1 MYSPAGQ
8 SCDFSSNVYSLPPKI
23 ELSPPQSFSVT
34 AVLGHDLSSHID
46 LSFHI
51 GSVRDV
57 AVAPLAAFSAVVA
70 TARPQGVARGF
81 GDAEL
86 EGVSDFSGAYSGY
99 VQEIA
104 EIGADA
110 NHVAGVDTDVAE
122 ELQSG
127 GYAGAGEVVGGLGP
141 AVAGTRIDAFAHY
154 WPKSGPQPLLG
165 LISSFQPAAP
175 LA

>member
-1 MYSPAGQ
+1 MHSPAGQ
-8 SCDFSSNVYSLPPKI
+8 SCDFSSSVYSLPPKI
-23 ELSPPQSFSVT
+23 ELSPPQSFSVA
-34 AVLGHDLSSHID
+34 AVLEHDSSFHID

-57 AVAPLAAFSAVVA
+57 AVAPLAAFSAVA
-70 TARPQGVARGF
+70 TAHPRGVARGF

-99 VQEIA
+99 VQETA

-110 NHVAGVDTDVAE
+110 NHVAGVDTDAAE

-127 GYAGAGEVVGGLGP
+127 GYAGVGEVVGGLGL

-154 WPKSGPQPLLG
+154 WPKSGPQPLLS

>member
-1 MYSPAGQ
+1 MYSPVGR

-23 ELSPPQSFSVT
+23 ELSRLQSFSV
-34 AVLGHDLSSHID
+34 AAALGHD

-57 AVAPLAAFSAVVA
+57 MVAPLAVFSAVA
-70 TARPQGVARGF
+70 TARPQGVVRGF

-104 EIGADA
+104 GIGADS
-110 NHVAGVDTDVAE
+110 NHVAGVDIDVAE
-122 ELQSG
+122 GLPSG
-127 GYAGAGEVVGGLGP
+127 GCAGVGEVIGAFGLAP
-141 AVAGTRIDAFAHY
+141 AGMRIDAFAHY

-165 LISSFQPAAP
+165 LISSFQPAVP
-175 LA
+175 PV